1 MTEQQPSGD
10 SFGRFM
16 GLVLMG
22 AGILWMA
29 FCGLCAFSVL
39 ASPFFTDGS
48 DMLGLV
54 GLVLFAFAIAGAAAA
69 AGYAVFIAGHS
80 LWSA

>member
-22 AGILWMA
+22 AGVLWMA
-29 FCGLCAFSVL
+29 FCGLCAFGVMATVVTES
-39 ASPFFTDGS
+39 SGS
-48 DMLGLV
+48 DAWGSTFA
-54 GLVLFAFAIAGAAAA
+54 VLLISGVSAA
-69 AGYAVFIAGHS
+69 AGYGVFIAGRS
-80 LWSA
+80 LWRAR